1 MLIAENISH
10 TINER
15 DTLKGINFI
24 VKPGELVAL
33 LGANGAGK
41 STLIKLLSTEYKN
54 TKGAIRLHGRLLTEY
69 NELELALI
77 RATMVQQ
84 PQIAADFTVEEVVL
98 MGRYPHF
105 TNSPKKRDLE
115 VVQQTM
121 SLCGIDLFA
130 DRSILSLS
138 GGERQRVH
146 LARILA
152 QVWDTPQALLLLD
165 EPISALDLQYQHQT
179 LAIAKALAEK
189 GWMVICVLHDI
200 NIAAQYAH
208 RLLLMKNGRKMM
220 DGTPHEV
227 LNTRNVYT
235 IFGIDAEIVVNPRT
249 LRTYIIPKEVNI
261 TSLKLNKEEANEIVA

>member
-24 VKPGELVAL
+24 LKPGELVAL

-41 STLIKLLSTEYKN
+41 STLIKLLSTEYKCS
-54 TKGAIRLHGRLLTEY
+54 KGVIRLHGRLLNEY
-69 NELELALI
+69 NELELAII

-84 PQIAADFTVEEVVL
+84 PQITADFTVEEVVL

-121 SLCGIDLFA
+121 SLCGIDVFA

-261 TSLKLNKEEANEIVA
+261 STLKLSKEEENEIVV